1 MKKVNEFDYL
11 MSAQND
17 IKDYV
22 GFWVAIMDKKIV
34 AKGESARQVLKQVRE
49 EYPDREPFV
58 TKVPKNKVM
67 LL

>member
-1 MKKVNEFDYL
+1 MNEYDYL
-11 MSAQND
+11 MSAQNE

-22 GFWVAIMDKKIV
+22 GLWIAIVDEKIV
-34 AKGESARQVLKQVRE
+34 AKGDSASQVLKQVRE
-49 EYPDREPFV
+49 EHPDREPFV